1 MLADA
6 RFLVGAIVVPRG
18 APLFQWQKDSIDGNT
33 RDHLFQEW
41 SQAYSQAVSPLFTG
55 CTIEY
60 LQPDAYYVS
69 SREADRRIRPLALK
83 AAITWLQTA
92 AALPAGDLRA
102 TIAGCGESVAEEFR
116 VGFSTRQDNNV
127 IYGCVWPVLS
137 KEEALSAGMDA
148 AEAAP
153 PDQIRSEERRVG
165 KECLSNC

>member
-33 RDHLFQEW
+33 RDHCFQEW

-69 SREADRRIRPLALK
+69 SREADRSLRPFALK

-92 AALPAGDLRA
+92 AAMPAGDML
-102 TIAGCGESVAEEFR
+102 TTNAGSGESVAGELR
-116 VGFSTRQDNNV
+116 VGFSNRQDTTGN
-127 IYGCVWPVLS
+127 
-137 KEEALSAGMDA
+137 
-148 AEAAP
+148 
-153 PDQIRSEERRVG
+153 
-165 KECLSNC
+165 

>member
-33 RDHLFQEW
+33 RDHCFQEW

-83 AAITWLQTA
+83 AAITWLQ
-92 AALPAGDLRA
+92 PA
-102 TIAGCGESVAEEFR
+102 
-116 VGFSTRQDNNV
+116 
-127 IYGCVWPVLS
+127 
-137 KEEALSAGMDA
+137 
-148 AEAAP
+148 
-153 PDQIRSEERRVG
+153 RSEEHTSELQSLMRISYAVFCF
-165 KECLSNC
+165 KN